1 MRYCVRAI
9 CGSCSGTANRTL
21 SWLPDIVFGPPPV
34 LTAACLRSLRVRE
47 AHERAQAFVSM
58 CTRDA
63 KQPLTS
69 IKGTL
74 VKFGSQKLLLLLL
87 QKISPLFLR
96 VTAQTGVH
104 MIYEDGFCWVG
115 LCVGLVRVVG
125 GGKLC

>member
-1 MRYCVRAI
+1 
-9 CGSCSGTANRTL
+9 
-21 SWLPDIVFGPPPV
+21 
-34 LTAACLRSLRVRE
+34 
-47 AHERAQAFVSM
+47 M

-115 LCVGLVRVVG
+115 FCVGLVRVVG
-125 GGKLC
+125 CGKLCLSVDGVAVVPDCRAIAKRRSVNGPTDFPRVICRAYRSEARA

>member
-1 MRYCVRAI
+1 
-9 CGSCSGTANRTL
+9 
-21 SWLPDIVFGPPPV
+21 
-34 LTAACLRSLRVRE
+34 
-47 AHERAQAFVSM
+47 M

-96 VTAQTGVH
+96 VVALTGVH

-125 GGKLC
+125 GGELI

>member
-1 MRYCVRAI
+1 M
-9 CGSCSGTANRTL
+9 CSPRL
-21 SWLPDIVFGPPPV
+21 
-34 LTAACLRSLRVRE
+34 ACALRVRG

>member
-1 MRYCVRAI
+1 
-9 CGSCSGTANRTL
+9 
-21 SWLPDIVFGPPPV
+21 
-34 LTAACLRSLRVRE
+34 
-47 AHERAQAFVSM
+47 M

-74 VKFGSQKLLLLLL
+74 VKFGSQKTFVVVVA

-125 GGKLC
+125 GGELI